1 MHAVDV
7 VTEVCLASAEEAMR
21 FSHFV
26 QAFLSRNGFPFIIIH
41 NTPDL
46 TGERRLVEFE
56 DPGVSRRFA
65 QEWRSA
71 RPTA

>member
-1 MHAVDV
+1 MRAVDV

-26 QAFLSRNGFPFIIIH
+26 QAFLSRNGFPFIMIH
-41 NTPDL
+41 NAPEL

-56 DPGVSRRFA
+56 DPNVNRRFA

-71 RPTA
+71 WPTA

>member
-1 MHAVDV
+1 MRAVDV

-26 QAFLSRNGFPFIIIH
+26 QAFLSRNGFPFIMIH
-41 NTPDL
+41 NAPDL
-46 TGERRLVEFE
+46 TGERRRVEFE
-56 DPGVSRRFA
+56 DPSISRRFA

-71 RPTA
+71 RPMA

>member
-1 MHAVDV
+1 MRAVDV

-26 QAFLSRNGFPFIIIH
+26 QAFLSRNGFPFIMIH
-41 NTPDL
+41 NAPEL
-46 TGERRLVEFE
+46 TGERRRVEFE
-56 DPGVSRRFA
+56 DPSISRRFA

>member
-1 MHAVDV
+1 MRAVDV
-7 VTEVCLASAEEAMR
+7 VTEVCIASAEEAMR

-26 QAFLSRNGFPFIIIH
+26 QAFLSRNGFPFIMIH
-41 NTPDL
+41 NAPEL

-56 DPGVSRRFA
+56 DPSINRRFA
-65 QEWRSA
+65 QEWRSV